1 MATALEK
8 FRSQHSKMKAVLGDK
23 RIEGEDMAT
32 LLESVI
38 DIVEKN
44 QLFERDIITGRYRS
58 LALSDSPDHF
68 LEPAQAQNLF
78 KTFFSDKMFIVKK
91 SENGHSF
98 RPVSQEQQTT
108 IFNQMMELCVY
119 NSRKEIFE
127 SIPAWDGVPRI
138 QTFMWDYFMCKANW
152 HFFLL
157 FLTYIIGVLDDPAN
171 TIIEHWFDFVSDSK
185 GCLAGD
191 VKINVYTKNK
201 DSYKQRKV
209 RISRLFDLAKNESE
223 RFLVR
228 SFDEET
234 KQIGYSEAEVIY
246 SGEKQCYLLTTEDG
260 LSIECSGNHR
270 FYTDDGWAN
279 ILQLKEGDEI
289 YANAKFATNI
299 RGKDYRSPAADAK
312 EICVKYHP
320 VVKRDPRKNI
330 HRVREYKLIWEANAN
345 NMTVEEYI
353 NLLNNYD
360 GRPLTVVPKGYDI
373 HHINGNHFDNRIEN
387 LQLLTKSEH
396 GRIHGKD
403 RKPKQYFARKVKIK
417 SIVPTEIKKTYDLSC
432 IVGSHNY
439 VANEFITHNTG
450 KTTFFKHL
458 LSGIGCEKNAFECS
472 ADKRG
477 LDDFWA
483 ELYSSNAIIAIDDE
497 CKLLEKI
504 SYDTWKS
511 MVTSRYDTFSRKF
524 QQPETHARPFVFVR
538 TSNHPKTVYSLN
550 ERRQIIF
557 NIGLPEHTVLH
568 WNLDKNFM
576 AQLLAEAK
584 DYYVKNNGIYKLTEA
599 EKEEILDQNLQNT
612 STETPEYHTIET
624 FIDYLDSHKGEY
636 TVELVADPAPNYL
649 WSSWARFMDWSR
661 DQKVSI
667 GNLKFGSVFW
677 KNMEVYAKKNAP
689 YVWYKDNQSK
699 TAKGRSTVRVFGF
712 GGTAQAQPVKD
723 DIPDIPF

>member
-38 DIVEKN
+38 DIVEQN

-58 LALSDSPDHF
+58 VALSDSPDHF

-185 GCLAGD
+185 G
-191 VKINVYTKNK
+191 
-201 DSYKQRKV
+201 
-209 RISRLFDLAKNESE
+209 
-223 RFLVR
+223 
-228 SFDEET
+228 
-234 KQIGYSEAEVIY
+234 
-246 SGEKQCYLLTTEDG
+246 
-260 LSIECSGNHR
+260 
-270 FYTDDGWAN
+270 
-279 ILQLKEGDEI
+279 
-289 YANAKFATNI
+289 
-299 RGKDYRSPAADAK
+299 
-312 EICVKYHP
+312 
-320 VVKRDPRKNI
+320 
-330 HRVREYKLIWEANAN
+330 
-345 NMTVEEYI
+345 
-353 NLLNNYD
+353 
-360 GRPLTVVPKGYDI
+360 
-373 HHINGNHFDNRIEN
+373 
-387 LQLLTKSEH
+387 
-396 GRIHGKD
+396 
-403 RKPKQYFARKVKIK
+403 
-417 SIVPTEIKKTYDLSC
+417 
-432 IVGSHNY
+432 
-439 VANEFITHNTG
+439 TG

-483 ELYSSNAIIAIDDE
+483 ELYTSNAIIAIDDE

-624 FIDYLDSHKGEY
+624 FVDYLESHKGEY